1 MAQFRE
7 LAEAEATG
15 DVALVYEEIRR
26 TYAVPYVSSLFRHL
40 AVYPGLLP
48 WAWRI
53 LRPALLSGAVQRL
66 AWQRVDVAEL
76 PPLPRLSRE
85 ALGRLGVDAAG
96 LPAIRTVCESFT
108 RVSPINLVVAACLA
122 RLLGEGQS
130 GAEPVAV
137 TPEPADLPAPLPAM
151 PGMVPAAAMAP
162 ETRAVLATFEADLCG
177 EVFVPGLWRILAHWP
192 GFLAHLSASL
202 APLLRDPA
210 VLDACERIADRIT
223 AVAPSVLAT
232 LAPPDEPAPLAP
244 GNTAA
249 VLSAIRT
256 YRGTSPQMVGFGT
269 LVLEAL
275 PPDRAGRVEGA
286 ARRRPAP
293 PPYRSP

>member
-1 MAQFRE
+1 MARFRE
-7 LAEAEATG
+7 VAEAKATG
-15 DVALVYEEIRR
+15 DVALVYEGIRR

-40 AVYPGLLP
+40 ATYPGLLP
-48 WAWRI
+48 WAWTA

-66 AWQRVDVAEL
+66 AWERVDVAEL
-76 PPLPRLSRE
+76 PPLPQLSRE
-85 ALGRLGVDAAG
+85 ALVRLGVDAAG
-96 LPAIRTVCESFT
+96 LPAIQTVCESFT

-122 RLLGEGQS
+122 RLLGEG
-130 GAEPVAV
+130 EPGVAPMV
-137 TPEPADLPAPLPAM
+137 TLEPADLPAPLPAM
-151 PGMVPAAAMAP
+151 PGMVPAAAMTP
-162 ETRAVLATFEADLCG
+162 ETKAVLATFETDLSG

-223 AVAPSVLAT
+223 AVARSVLAT

-244 GNTAA
+244 GNIAA

-269 LVLEAL
+269 LIVEAL
-275 PPDRAGRVEGA
+275 PPD
-286 ARRRPAP
+286 
-293 PPYRSP
+293 

>member
-1 MAQFRE
+1 MTAFRE
-7 LAEAEATG
+7 VAETEATG
-15 DVALVYEEIRR
+15 DIALVYEEIRR

-48 WAWRI
+48 WMWGI
-53 LRPALLSGAVQRL
+53 VRPALLSGAAQRL
-66 AWQRVDVAEL
+66 AWQRVDIAEL
-76 PPLPRLSRE
+76 PPLPPLSRE
-85 ALGRLGVDAAG
+85 VLARLGVDAAG
-96 LPAIRTVCESFT
+96 LPAIRTVCESFA

-130 GAEPVAV
+130 GAEPVAI
-137 TPEPADLPAPLPAM
+137 TLEPADLPAPLPAM
-151 PGMVPAAAMAP
+151 PGMAPTAEMTP
-162 ETRAVLATFEADLCG
+162 ETRAVLATFETELAG

-210 VLDACERIADRIT
+210 VLDACERVAERIT
-223 AVAPSVLAT
+223 SVAPSVLAT
-232 LAPPDEPAPLAP
+232 LDPPAERAPLTPAA
-244 GNTAA
+244 TAA

-269 LVLEAL
+269 LILEAL
-275 PPDRAGRVEGA
+275 PAG
-286 ARRRPAP
+286 
-293 PPYRSP
+293 

>member
-1 MAQFRE
+1 MTAFRE
-7 LAEAEATG
+7 VAEAEATG

-40 AVYPGLLP
+40 ATYPGLLP

-53 LRPALLSGAVQRL
+53 LRPALLSGAAQRL
-66 AWQRVDVAEL
+66 AWERVDVAEL
-76 PPLPRLSRE
+76 PLLPPLSRE
-85 ALGRLGVDAAG
+85 ALARLGVDAAG
-96 LPAIRTVCESFT
+96 LPAIRTVCESFA

-130 GAEPVAV
+130 GAEPAAAAL
-137 TPEPADLPAPLPAM
+137 EPADLPAPLPAM
-151 PGMVPAAAMAP
+151 PGMAPAAEMTP
-162 ETRAVLATFEADLCG
+162 ETRAVLATFETEIAG

-192 GFLAHLSASL
+192 GFLGSLSASF

-210 VLDACERIADRIT
+210 VLGACERIAKRIT
-223 AVAPSVLAT
+223 ALAPSVLAT
-232 LAPPDEPAPLAP
+232 LDPPAEPVPLTPAE
-244 GNTAA
+244 TTA

-269 LVLEAL
+269 LILEAL
-275 PPDRAGRVEGA
+275 PAD
-286 ARRRPAP
+286 
-293 PPYRSP
+293 

>member
-1 MAQFRE
+1 MTAFRE
-7 LAEAEATG
+7 VAEAEATG
-15 DVALVYEEIRR
+15 EVALVYEEIRR

-40 AVYPGLLP
+40 ATYPGLLP

-53 LRPALLSGAVQRL
+53 LRPGLVSGAVQHL
-66 AWQRVDVAEL
+66 AWRRVDVTEL
-76 PPLPRLSRE
+76 PPLPPLTRE
-85 ALGRLGVDAAG
+85 ALAVLGVDAAS

-130 GAEPVAV
+130 GAEPAAV
-137 TPEPADLPAPLPAM
+137 TLEPADLPAPLPAM
-151 PGMVPAAAMAP
+151 PGMVPAAEMLP
-162 ETRAVLATFEADLCG
+162 GTRVVLATFETELAG

-192 GFLAHLSASL
+192 EYLAHLSTSL

-210 VLDACERIADRIT
+210 VLETCERIAGRIT
-223 AVAPSVLAT
+223 ALAPSVLAT
-232 LAPPDEPAPLAP
+232 LDPPAEPAPLAP
-244 GNTAA
+244 VETAT

-269 LVLEAL
+269 LILEAL
-275 PPDRAGRVEGA
+275 PPD
-286 ARRRPAP
+286 
-293 PPYRSP
+293 

>member
-1 MAQFRE
+1 MAQLRE
-7 LAEAEATG
+7 VAEAEATG
-15 DVALVYEEIRR
+15 DVALVYEEVRR

-76 PPLPRLSRE
+76 PPLPPLSRE
-85 ALGRLGVDAAG
+85 ALSRLGVDAAC
-96 LPAIRTVCESFT
+96 LSAIRTVCESFA

-122 RLLGEGQS
+122 RLLGERQT
-130 GAEPVAV
+130 GAEPAVVAL
-137 TPEPADLPAPLPAM
+137 EPADLPAPLPAM
-151 PGMVPAAAMAP
+151 PGTVPAAELTP
-162 ETRAVLATFEADLCG
+162 EMRAVLATFETDLAG

-192 GFLAHLSASL
+192 GFLGSLSASF

-232 LAPPDEPAPLAP
+232 LDPSAEPAPLTPAE
-244 GNTAA
+244 TAA
-249 VLSAIRT
+249 VLSGIRT

-269 LVLEAL
+269 LILEAL
-275 PPDRAGRVEGA
+275 PAL
-286 ARRRPAP
+286 
-293 PPYRSP
+293 

>member
-1 MAQFRE
+1 MTAFRE
-7 LAEAEATG
+7 VAEAEATG
-15 DVALVYEEIRR
+15 DVALVYKEIRR

-48 WAWRI
+48 WAWEI

-66 AWQRVDVAEL
+66 AWERVDVAEL
-76 PPLPRLSRE
+76 PPLPPLSRE
-85 ALGRLGVDAAG
+85 ALARLGVDAAG
-96 LPAIRTVCESFT
+96 LPAIRTVCASFT

-130 GAEPVAV
+130 GAEPAAV
-137 TPEPADLPAPLPAM
+137 TLESVDLPAPLPAM
-151 PGMVPAAAMAP
+151 PGMVPAAEMTP
-162 ETRAVLATFEADLCG
+162 ETRAALATFETELAG

-192 GFLAHLSASL
+192 GFLGSLSASF

-210 VLDACERIADRIT
+210 VLDACERIAERIT

-232 LAPPDEPAPLAP
+232 LDPPAEPTPLAP
-244 GNTAA
+244 AETAA

-269 LVLEAL
+269 LILEAL
-275 PPDRAGRVEGA
+275 PAD
-286 ARRRPAP
+286 
-293 PPYRSP
+293 

>member
-1 MAQFRE
+1 MAQLRE
-7 LAEAEATG
+7 IAEAAATG
-15 DVALVYEEIRR
+15 DVALVYEEIRL

-48 WAWRI
+48 WAWGI

-66 AWQRVDVAEL
+66 AWQRVDIAEL
-76 PPLPRLSRE
+76 PPLPPLSRE
-85 ALGRLGVDAAG
+85 VLARLGVDAAR
-96 LPAIRTVCESFT
+96 LPAIRTVCASFA

-130 GAEPVAV
+130 GAEPAAV
-137 TPEPADLPAPLPAM
+137 TLEPADLPPPLPAM
-151 PGMVPAAAMAP
+151 PGMVPAAEMTR
-162 ETRAVLATFEADLCG
+162 ETRAVLATFETELAG

-192 GFLAHLSASL
+192 GFLGSLSVSF

-210 VLDACERIADRIT
+210 VLEACERIAERIT
-223 AVAPSVLAT
+223 AIAPSVLAT
-232 LAPPDEPAPLAP
+232 LDPPVEPAPLAP
-244 GNTAA
+244 GESAA

-269 LVLEAL
+269 LILEAL
-275 PPDRAGRVEGA
+275 PAD
-286 ARRRPAP
+286 
-293 PPYRSP
+293 